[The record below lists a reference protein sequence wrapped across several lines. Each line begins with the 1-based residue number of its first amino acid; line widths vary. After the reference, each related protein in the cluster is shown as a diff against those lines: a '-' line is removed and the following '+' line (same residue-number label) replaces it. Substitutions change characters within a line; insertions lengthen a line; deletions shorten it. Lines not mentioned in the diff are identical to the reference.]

1 MDEKK
6 LGSTLIQ
13 LVGGK
18 ENIQKL
24 THCATRLRF
33 EFYDKGKVQAE
44 KISDMS
50 EVISVV
56 DKGGQ
61 FQIVIGNEVARVY
74 RVIMNECGNNF
85 DSNEKIEKKEKESII
100 TTIISVIST
109 TFTPVIPALIGGGMV
124 KSVLSILVLLNIVS
138 SNDATY
144 QLLDM
149 ISDTVFYFLPVL
161 LAYGASIKFE
171 CHPILAIVL
180 ACTLVHPTWSNLV
193 NIGKNIDYFGIPVL
207 LVNYS
212 YSVIPVILSVWIM
225 SYVERFAEKY
235 TPTIIKF
242 FAKPLIIMFISVP
255 IALVVVGPFGSYLNT
270 LIERTAS
277 TINSYANWLIPML
290 MGALQPFLL
299 LTGTAWAMTPIATT
313 QISKLGYEVVNGPG
327 MLASNIAQAAATL
340 AVAVKSKNS
349 QLKQMAGSAGFTALM
364 GITEPAL
371 YGVNLKLKK
380 PLIASMIA
388 GGLAGIYAGL
398 SGLVRYAFVSPGL
411 AGLPAFI
418 GENPMNIV
426 HAVITCAIAFVSG
439 FVITWFMGFEDL
451 KENID
456 NKEEKIEEKN
466 KEENKATKNKTINK
480 KVKEEIYSPIIGT
493 VVSLSETEDEAFAS
507 RALGEGVAIIPKE
520 GKVYSPVNGTISSL
534 FPTKHAIGIL
544 SDLGGEILIHVGID
558 TVNLEGKYFKGVVEE
573 GQKVKQG
580 ELLLEFNISEIEKA
594 GYKTVTPV
602 IIVNTDEVDVEILQ
616 ENIDVDLNNKIL
628 VLK

>member
-1 MDEKK
+1 MNEKK
-6 LGSTLIQ
+6 LGTLLIK
-13 LVGGK
+13 LVGGEK
-18 ENIQKL
+18 NIQKL

-33 EFYDKGKVQAE
+33 EFYDKSKVNIE
-44 KISDMS
+44 EISNIP

-61 FQIVIGNEVARVY
+61 FQVVIGNEVAKVY
-74 RVIMNECGNNF
+74 KVISSELGENDSSQKTKKKNE
-85 DSNEKIEKKEKESII
+85 DSII

-109 TFTPVIPALIGGGMV
+109 TFTPVIPALIGGGMI

-138 SNDATY
+138 SNDTTY

-180 ACTLVHPTWSNLV
+180 ACTLVHPTWNNLI
-193 NIGKNIDYFGIPVL
+193 NLGNNIDYFGIPVL

-212 YSVIPVILSVWIM
+212 YSVIPIILSIWIM

-242 FAKPLIIMFISVP
+242 FAKPLIIMFISIP
-255 IALVVVGPFGSYLNT
+255 IALIVIGPLGSYLNT
-270 LIERTAS
+270 LIERSAT

-290 MGALQPFLL
+290 MGALQPFLI

-327 MLASNIAQAAATL
+327 MLASNIAQSAATL
-340 AVAVKSKNS
+340 AVAVKSKNIE
-349 QLKQMAGSAGFTALM
+349 LKQLAGSAGFTALM

-426 HAVITCAIAFVSG
+426 HAIITCLIAFISG
-439 FVITWFMGFEDL
+439 FIITWIMGFEDY
-451 KENID
+451 ENNIHT
-456 NKEEKIEEKN
+456 KQKKKTEKN
-466 KEENKATKNKTINK
+466 VEK
-480 KVKEEIYSPIIGT
+480 T
-493 VVSLSETEDEAFAS
+493 VVETIYAPIVGKVVPLSETSDEAFS
-507 RALGEGVAIIPKE
+507 SKALGDGVAIIPSE
-520 GKVYSPVNGTISSL
+520 GKVFSPIDGTISSF

-544 SDLGGEILIHVGID
+544 SNSGVEILIHVGID
-558 TVNLEGKYFKGVVEE
+558 TVNLEGKFFQDFVKEGDIVKKGD
-573 GQKVKQG
+573 
-580 ELLLEFNISEIEKA
+580 LLLKFDIEGIKKS
-594 GYKTVTPV
+594 GYNTITPMV
-602 IIVNTDEVDVEILQ
+602 IVNSEDF
-616 ENIDVDLNNKIL
+616 NIDVISENIQVSLKDTVLNITK
-628 VLK
+628 

>member
-1 MDEKK
+1 MNEKK
-6 LGSTLIQ
+6 LGTLLIK
-13 LVGGK
+13 LVGGVK
-18 ENIQKL
+18 NIQKL

-33 EFYDKGKVQAE
+33 EFYDKSKVNIE
-44 KISDMS
+44 EISNIP

-61 FQIVIGNEVARVY
+61 FQIVIGNEVAKVY
-74 RVIMNECGNNF
+74 KVISSELGENDSSQKTKKKNE
-85 DSNEKIEKKEKESII
+85 DSII

-109 TFTPVIPALIGGGMV
+109 TFTPVIPALIGGGMI

-138 SNDATY
+138 SNDTTY

-180 ACTLVHPTWSNLV
+180 ACTLVHPTWNNLI
-193 NIGKNIDYFGIPVL
+193 NLGNNIDYFGIPVL

-212 YSVIPVILSVWIM
+212 YSVIPIILSIWIM

-242 FAKPLIIMFISVP
+242 FAKPLIIMFISIP
-255 IALVVVGPFGSYLNT
+255 IALIVIGPLGSYLNT
-270 LIERTAS
+270 LIERSAS

-290 MGALQPFLL
+290 MGALQPFLI

-327 MLASNIAQAAATL
+327 MLASNIAQSAATL
-340 AVAVKSKNS
+340 AVAVKSKNLE
-349 QLKQMAGSAGFTALM
+349 LKQIAGSAGFTALM

-426 HAVITCAIAFVSG
+426 HAIITCLIAFISG
-439 FVITWFMGFEDL
+439 FIITWIMGFEDY
-451 KENID
+451 ENNIHT
-456 NKEEKIEEKN
+456 KQKKKTEKN
-466 KEENKATKNKTINK
+466 VEK
-480 KVKEEIYSPIIGT
+480 T
-493 VVSLSETEDEAFAS
+493 VVETIYAPIVGKVVPLSETSDEAFS
-507 RALGEGVAIIPKE
+507 SKALGDGVAIIPSE
-520 GKVYSPVNGTISSL
+520 GKVFSPIDGTISSF

-544 SDLGGEILIHVGID
+544 SNSGVEILIHVGID
-558 TVNLEGKYFKGVVEE
+558 TVNLEGKFFQDFVKEGDIVKKGD
-573 GQKVKQG
+573 
-580 ELLLEFNISEIEKA
+580 LLLKFDIEGIKKS
-594 GYKTVTPV
+594 GYNTITPMV
-602 IIVNTDEVDVEILQ
+602 IVNSEDF
-616 ENIDVDLNNKIL
+616 NIDVISENIQVSLKDTVLNITK
-628 VLK
+628 

>member
-6 LGSTLIQ
+6 LGALLIQ

-33 EFYDKGKVQAE
+33 EFYDKDKVKVE
-44 KISDMS
+44 EISKVP

-61 FQIVIGNEVARVY
+61 FQVVIGNEVARVY
-74 RVIMNECGNNF
+74 RVIINEIGDNINSSHNNE
-85 DSNEKIEKKEKESII
+85 NKKKETLV

-109 TFTPVIPALIGGGMV
+109 TFTPVIPALIGGGMI

-138 SNDATY
+138 NNDSTY

-171 CHPILAIVL
+171 CHPVLSIVL
-180 ACTLVHPTWSNLV
+180 ACALVHPTWGNIV
-193 NIGKNIDYFGIPVL
+193 NSGKDIDYFGIPVL
-207 LVNYS
+207 LVSYS
-212 YSVIPVILSVWIM
+212 YSVIPIILSIWIM

-242 FAKPLIIMFISVP
+242 FAKPLIIMFISIP
-255 IALVVVGPFGSYLNT
+255 IAIIVIGPFGSYLNT
-270 LIERTAS
+270 LIERGAS
-277 TINSYANWLIPML
+277 VINSYANWLIPML
-290 MGALQPFLL
+290 MGALQPFLI

-340 AVAVKSKNS
+340 AVAVKSKNLE
-349 QLKQMAGSAGFTALM
+349 LKELAGSAGFTALM

-380 PLIASMIA
+380 PFIASMIA

-426 HAVITCAIAFVSG
+426 HAIITCAIAFVGG
-439 FVITWFMGFEDL
+439 FVITWIMGFEDL
-451 KENID
+451 ENNVRKEKSDEKSLKTEEIKGKNID
-456 NKEEKIEEKN
+456 DKKI
-466 KEENKATKNKTINK
+466 
-480 KVKEEIYSPIIGT
+480 KEEIYSPIIGK
-493 VVSLSETEDEAFAS
+493 VVSLSDTGDEAFSS
-507 RALGEGVAIIPKE
+507 RALGEGVGIIPRE

-558 TVNLEGKYFKGVVEE
+558 TVNLEGKYFKNMVEE
-573 GQKVKQG
+573 GQKVKRG
-580 ELLLEFNISEIEKA
+580 ELLLEFDISEIEKA
-594 GYKTVTPV
+594 GYKIVTPV
-602 IIVNTDEVDVEILQ
+602 IVVNTDEVNVNILQ
-616 ENIDVDLNNKIL
+616 ENREVDLNDKIL

>member
-1 MDEKK
+1 MNEKK
-6 LGSTLIQ
+6 LGTLLIK
-13 LVGGK
+13 LVGGVK
-18 ENIQKL
+18 NIQKL

-33 EFYDKGKVQAE
+33 EFYDKSKVNIE
-44 KISDMS
+44 EISNIP

-61 FQIVIGNEVARVY
+61 FQIVIGNEVAKVY
-74 RVIMNECGNNF
+74 KVISSELGENDSSQKTKKKNE
-85 DSNEKIEKKEKESII
+85 DSII

-109 TFTPVIPALIGGGMV
+109 TFTPVIPALIGGGMI

-138 SNDATY
+138 SNDTTY

-180 ACTLVHPTWSNLV
+180 ACTLVHPTWNNLI
-193 NIGKNIDYFGIPVL
+193 NLGNNIDYFGIPVL

-212 YSVIPVILSVWIM
+212 YSVIPIILSIWIM

-242 FAKPLIIMFISVP
+242 FAKPLIIMFISIP
-255 IALVVVGPFGSYLNT
+255 IALIVIGPLGSYLNT
-270 LIERTAS
+270 LIERSAS

-290 MGALQPFLL
+290 MGALQPFLI

-327 MLASNIAQAAATL
+327 MLASNIAQSAATL
-340 AVAVKSKNS
+340 AVAVKSKNLE
-349 QLKQMAGSAGFTALM
+349 LKQLAGSAGFTALM

-426 HAVITCAIAFVSG
+426 HAIITCLIAFISG
-439 FVITWFMGFEDL
+439 FIITWIMGFEDY
-451 KENID
+451 ENNIHT
-456 NKEEKIEEKN
+456 KQKKKTEKN
-466 KEENKATKNKTINK
+466 VEK
-480 KVKEEIYSPIIGT
+480 T
-493 VVSLSETEDEAFAS
+493 VVETIYAPIVGKVVPLSETSDEAFS
-507 RALGEGVAIIPKE
+507 SKALGDGVAIIPSE
-520 GKVYSPVNGTISSL
+520 GKVFSPIDGTISSF

-544 SDLGGEILIHVGID
+544 SNSGVEILIHVGID
-558 TVNLEGKYFKGVVEE
+558 TVNLEGKFFQDFVKEGDIVKKGD
-573 GQKVKQG
+573 
-580 ELLLEFNISEIEKA
+580 LLLKFDIEGIKKS
-594 GYKTVTPV
+594 GYNTITPMV
-602 IIVNTDEVDVEILQ
+602 IVNSEDF
-616 ENIDVDLNNKIL
+616 NIDVISENIQVSLKDTVLNITK
-628 VLK
+628 

>member
-6 LGSTLIQ
+6 LGFLLIE
-13 LVGGK
+13 LIGGV
-18 ENIQKL
+18 ENIKKL

-33 EFYDKGKVQAE
+33 EFYDNSKVQTE
-44 KISDMS
+44 KISQVP

-61 FQIVIGNEVARVY
+61 YQIVIGNEVAKVFK
-74 RVIMNECGNNF
+74 VISSVFN
-85 DSNEKIEKKEKESII
+85 DQKEKSKKKTTKSKNSII

-124 KSVLSILVLLNIVS
+124 KSVLSILVLLNVVS
-138 SNDATY
+138 VTDSTY
-144 QLLDM
+144 QILEM
-149 ISDTVFYFLPVL
+149 ISDTVFYFLPIL

-171 CHPILAIVL
+171 CHPVLAIVL
-180 ACTLVHPTWSNLV
+180 ACTLVHPTWNNLIIV
-193 NIGKNIDYFGIPVL
+193 GKEINYFGMPVS

-212 YSVIPVILSVWIM
+212 YSVIPIILSVWIM
-225 SYVERFAEKY
+225 SYIERFAEKY

-242 FAKPLIIMFISVP
+242 FAKPLIIMFISIP
-255 IALVVVGPFGSYLNT
+255 IALVVVGPLGNYLNV
-270 LIERTAS
+270 LIEKGAT

-290 MGALQPFLL
+290 MGALQPFLI

-340 AVAVKSKNS
+340 AVALKSKNIE
-349 QLKQMAGSAGFTALM
+349 LKQLAGSAGFTALM

-371 YGVNLKLKK
+371 YGVNLKLRK

-426 HAVITCAIAFVSG
+426 HAIITCLIAFISG
-439 FVITWFMGFEDL
+439 FVITWIMGFEDYKNNL
-451 KENID
+451 FVKKQKNIEIE
-456 NKEEKIEEKN
+456 NKEIDKACEK
-466 KEENKATKNKTINK
+466 
-480 KVKEEIYSPIIGT
+480 IYSPMKGK
-493 VVSLSETEDEAFAS
+493 VVSLVETEDEAFAS
-507 RALGEGVAIIPKE
+507 KALGEGVAIIPEE
-520 GKVYSPVNGTISSL
+520 GKVYSPVDGLITSV
-534 FPTKHAIGIL
+534 FPTKHAIGITANSGIEL
-544 SDLGGEILIHVGID
+544 LIHVGID
-558 TVNLEGKYFKGVVEE
+558 TVNLEGKYFKNFIKE
-573 GQKVKQG
+573 GQKVQRG
-580 ELLLEFNISEIEKA
+580 DLILEFDINSIKSS
-594 GYKTVTPV
+594 GYKIITPV
-602 IIVNTDEVDVEILQ
+602 VVVNSDEFTIEFLKENLKVELNDEIIL
-616 ENIDVDLNNKIL
+616 LNK
-628 VLK
+628 

>member
-1 MDEKK
+1 MNEKK
-6 LGSTLIQ
+6 LGTLLIK
-13 LVGGK
+13 LVGGVK
-18 ENIQKL
+18 NIQKL

-33 EFYDKGKVQAE
+33 EFYDKSKVNVE
-44 KISDMS
+44 EISNIP

-61 FQIVIGNEVARVY
+61 FQVVIGNEVAKVY
-74 RVIMNECGNNF
+74 KVILSELGENDNSQKTKKKNE
-85 DSNEKIEKKEKESII
+85 DSII

-109 TFTPVIPALIGGGMV
+109 TFTPVIPALIGGGMI

-138 SNDATY
+138 SNDTTY

-180 ACTLVHPTWSNLV
+180 ACTLVHPTWNNLI
-193 NIGKNIDYFGIPVL
+193 NLGNNIDYFGVPVL

-212 YSVIPVILSVWIM
+212 YSVIPIILSIWIM

-242 FAKPLIIMFISVP
+242 FAKPLIIMFISIP
-255 IALVVVGPFGSYLNT
+255 IALIVIGPLGSYLNT
-270 LIERTAS
+270 LIERSAS

-290 MGALQPFLL
+290 MGALQPFLI

-327 MLASNIAQAAATL
+327 MLASNIAQSAATL
-340 AVAVKSKNS
+340 AVAVKSKNLE
-349 QLKQMAGSAGFTALM
+349 LKQIAGSAGFTALM

-426 HAVITCAIAFVSG
+426 HAIITCLIAFISG
-439 FVITWFMGFEDL
+439 FIITWIMGFEDY
-451 KENID
+451 ENNIHTTQ
-456 NKEEKIEEKN
+456 KKKTEKSVEK
-466 KEENKATKNKTINK
+466 
-480 KVKEEIYSPIIGT
+480 T
-493 VVSLSETEDEAFAS
+493 VVETIYAPIVGKVVPLSETSDEAFS
-507 RALGEGVAIIPKE
+507 SKALGDGVAIIPSE
-520 GKVYSPVNGTISSL
+520 GKVFSPIDGTISSF

-544 SDLGGEILIHVGID
+544 SNSGVEILIHVGID
-558 TVNLEGKYFKGVVEE
+558 TVNLEGKFFQDFVKEGDIVKKGD
-573 GQKVKQG
+573 
-580 ELLLEFNISEIEKA
+580 LLLKFDIEGIKKS
-594 GYKTVTPV
+594 GYNTITPMV
-602 IIVNTDEVDVEILQ
+602 IVNSEDF
-616 ENIDVDLNNKIL
+616 NIDVISENIQVSLKDTVLNITK
-628 VLK
+628 

>member
-1 MDEKK
+1 MNEKK
-6 LGSTLIQ
+6 LGTLLIK
-13 LVGGK
+13 LVGGVK
-18 ENIQKL
+18 NIQKL

-33 EFYDKGKVQAE
+33 EFYDKSKVNIE
-44 KISDMS
+44 EISNIP

-61 FQIVIGNEVARVY
+61 FQIVIGNEVAKVY
-74 RVIMNECGNNF
+74 KVISSELGENDSSQKTKKKNE
-85 DSNEKIEKKEKESII
+85 DSII

-109 TFTPVIPALIGGGMV
+109 TFTPVIPALIGGGMI

-138 SNDATY
+138 SNDTTY

-180 ACTLVHPTWSNLV
+180 ACTLVHPTWNNLI
-193 NIGKNIDYFGIPVL
+193 NLGNNIDYFGIPVL

-212 YSVIPVILSVWIM
+212 YSVIPIILSIWIM

-242 FAKPLIIMFISVP
+242 FAKPLIIMFISIP
-255 IALVVVGPFGSYLNT
+255 IALIVIGPLGSYLNT
-270 LIERTAS
+270 LIERSAS

-290 MGALQPFLL
+290 MGALQPFLI

-327 MLASNIAQAAATL
+327 MLASNIAQSAATL
-340 AVAVKSKNS
+340 AVAVKSKNLE
-349 QLKQMAGSAGFTALM
+349 LKQLAGSAGFTALM

-426 HAVITCAIAFVSG
+426 HAIITCLIAFISG
-439 FVITWFMGFEDL
+439 FIITWIMGFEDY
-451 KENID
+451 ENNIHT
-456 NKEEKIEEKN
+456 KQKKKTEKN
-466 KEENKATKNKTINK
+466 IEK
-480 KVKEEIYSPIIGT
+480 T
-493 VVSLSETEDEAFAS
+493 VVETIYAPIVGKVVPLSETNDEAFS
-507 RALGEGVAIIPKE
+507 SKALGDGVAIIPSE
-520 GKVYSPVNGTISSL
+520 GKVFSPIDGTISSF

-544 SDLGGEILIHVGID
+544 SNSGVEILIHVGID
-558 TVNLEGKYFKGVVEE
+558 TVNLEGKFFQDFVKEGDIVKKGD
-573 GQKVKQG
+573 
-580 ELLLEFNISEIEKA
+580 LLLEFDIEGIKKS
-594 GYKTVTPV
+594 GYNTITPMV
-602 IIVNTDEVDVEILQ
+602 IVNSEDF
-616 ENIDVDLNNKIL
+616 NIDVISENIQVSLKDTVLNITK
-628 VLK
+628 